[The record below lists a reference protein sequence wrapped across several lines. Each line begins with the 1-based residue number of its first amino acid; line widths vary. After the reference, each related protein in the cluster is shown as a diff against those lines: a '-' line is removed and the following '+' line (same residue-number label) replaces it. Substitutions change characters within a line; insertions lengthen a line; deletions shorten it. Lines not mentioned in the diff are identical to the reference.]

1 MVHNLDEVFTMS
13 PRAAAKWS
21 RLSTYQKLL
30 VSFIFFEIVLPG
42 AEGKLYD
49 YPDLI
54 LRSGR
59 KLPCLGID
67 LGFAHL
73 IIAIPNARDRYILLD
88 FEVAD
93 SILLTLRS
101 PAPPH

>member
-1 MVHNLDEVFTMS
+1 MVHSLDQVFTMS
-13 PRAAAKWS
+13 PRALAKWV
-21 RLSTYQKLL
+21 RLSSHQQLL

-42 AEGKLYD
+42 AEGKLHD

-59 KLPCLGID
+59 KIPCLGID

-73 IIAIPNARDRYILLD
+73 IIAIPNDQGRYILLD
-88 FEVAD
+88 FEVEV
-93 SILLTLRS
+93 SLLTLRPLSS
-101 PAPPH
+101 PH

>member
-13 PRAAAKWS
+13 PRADAKWA

-42 AEGKLYD
+42 AEGKLHD

-73 IIAIPNARDRYILLD
+73 IIAIPNDRDRYILLD
-88 FEVAD
+88 FEVD
-93 SILLTLRS
+93 VSLLFTLRPPSS
-101 PAPPH
+101 PH

>member
-13 PRAAAKWS
+13 PRALAKWA

-42 AEGKLYD
+42 AEGKLHD

-59 KLPCLGID
+59 KLLCLGID

-73 IIAIPNARDRYILLD
+73 VIAIPNNQDRYILFD
-88 FEVAD
+88 FEVD
-93 SILLTLRS
+93 VSILLTLGS
-101 PAPPH
+101 PASPH

>member
-13 PRAAAKWS
+13 PRATAKWA

-49 YPDLI
+49 CPDLI
-54 LRSGR
+54 LGNGQ
-59 KLPCLGID
+59 KLPCLG
-67 LGFAHL
+67 
-73 IIAIPNARDRYILLD
+73 
-88 FEVAD
+88 
-93 SILLTLRS
+93 SI
-101 PAPPH
+101 